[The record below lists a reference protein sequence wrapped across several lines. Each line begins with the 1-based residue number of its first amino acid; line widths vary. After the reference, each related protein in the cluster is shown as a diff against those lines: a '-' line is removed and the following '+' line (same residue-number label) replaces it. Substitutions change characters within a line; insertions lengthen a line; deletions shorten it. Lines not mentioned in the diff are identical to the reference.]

1 MQLIFI
7 IFTICLETALIV
19 LTLAKQ
25 NEKALWLRNRALT
38 RAIEFVLL
46 LGVILLPL
54 THMKWRYIGALILVG
69 ILLLIAGLCWL
80 IKRRKVNGSAKKA
93 RVITSGLLSVFMI
106 GFALVPAFV
115 FTNYDGLRTTG
126 DYTVRESNAVLT
138 DANRVDPFE
147 GEGSDREVPVH
158 FYYPDAEG
166 SFPLI
171 VFSHGAFGYY
181 QSNYSTYAELV
192 SHGYV
197 VAALDHPHHAFFTKN
212 SLGELVTV
220 DSGFLSEALDVTN
233 GVLNAEDTYAL
244 YDKWMSIRTGDVNFV
259 LDTIETAKATDAL
272 DAAWHTENEAEIL
285 SVLKMTDTDRIGV
298 IGHSMGG
305 ATAVNIGRVR
315 NDIDAVIVLDGT
327 MLGEI
332 TGLENGVFLYNEEP
346 YSVPVLDFGKKS
358 DYSEIEQATDERES
372 SHVNQYMI
380 EHAKDGKQVLFGD
393 CEHMDFTDLPLF
405 SPLLASLLGSKDID
419 HEAFMC
425 RLNGLVLRW
434 FDSYLKG
441 IGTPDIKAEY

>member
-7 IFTICLETALIV
+7 ILTICLETALIV

-54 THMKWRYIGALILVG
+54 TLMKWRYAGALVLIG
-69 ILLLIAGLCWL
+69 ILLLIAALCWL

-115 FTNYDGLRTTG
+115 FTNYGGLKTTG
-126 DYTVRESNAVLT
+126 DYAVLESSAVLT
-138 DANRVDPFE
+138 DANRIDPFE
-147 GEGSDREVPVH
+147 GESSNREVPVH

-166 SFPLI
+166 DFPLI

-212 SLGELVTV
+212 SRGELVTV
-220 DSGFLSEALDVTN
+220 DTGFLSEAIDVTN
-233 GVLNAEDTYAL
+233 GVLSTEDMYVL
-244 YDKWMSIRTGDVNFV
+244 FEKWMSIRTGDVNFV
-259 LDTIETAKATDAL
+259 LDTIETAKTAGAL
-272 DAAWHTENEAEIL
+272 DAAWHTESGAEIL

-315 NDIDAVIVLDGT
+315 NDVDAVIVLDGT

-332 TGLENGVFLYNEEP
+332 TGLKNGVCLFNEEP

-358 DYSEIEQATDERES
+358 DYSEIEQAKNELES
-372 SHVNQYMI
+372 AHVNRYVI

-405 SPLLASLLGSKDID
+405 SPFLASMLGSNDID
-419 HEAFMC
+419 HEAFMY

-434 FDSYLKG
+434 FDFYLKG
-441 IGTPDIKAEY
+441 IGTPDIRAEY